1 VPFLKILPFLRL
13 ETAAMTA
20 AAAAVIVPM
29 SCSMFCHVSMLY
41 FPFFPA
47 LSFAILIARTFF
59 MILRNVALS
68 DALNVVLAITEILLM
83 KRAKS
88 NANF

>member
-1 VPFLKILPFLRL
+1 MTDVAEAPWLVPFLNIFPFLRL
-13 ETAAMTA
+13 EIAAMTA

-29 SCSMFCHVSMLY
+29 SCRMFCHVSMRY

-59 MILRNVALS
+59 IIRRNVALS
-68 DALNVVLAITEILLM
+68 AALNVILAM
-83 KRAKS
+83 S
-88 NANF
+88 